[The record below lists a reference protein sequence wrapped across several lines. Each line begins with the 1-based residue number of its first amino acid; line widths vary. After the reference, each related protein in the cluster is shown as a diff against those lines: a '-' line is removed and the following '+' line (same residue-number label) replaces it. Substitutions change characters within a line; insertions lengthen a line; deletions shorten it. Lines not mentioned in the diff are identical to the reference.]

1 MSDISTL
8 GQLLAK
14 SLQPATAKEAEVGLK
29 GIEGQQGFPLS
40 LLHLIDSD
48 KTDPSVRLAAALY
61 FKNLIKRKW
70 IDETGHY
77 QLHSQDIA
85 TIKQEIVSLMIRLPD
100 HLQVQIGE
108 AISLIAESEF
118 PELWPGLLDELVAR
132 LSPDDMITDKGILK
146 VAHSI
151 FKRWRPLFRSDELFT
166 EIKFVLAKFSQP
178 FLDLL
183 IRVDQLIDQSNEQ
196 VSEKQRLTLLFE
208 NLLLLIKIYYDLNC
222 QDIPEFFEDH
232 LKQGMAVVHKYLK
245 YTNTLLEDPT
255 EDDEIDLVTDVK
267 ISICELI
274 QLYTTRYEEEF
285 HEYIPEFILTV
296 WDLLNNVTAQPKY
309 DILASKG
316 LQFLT
321 AIASTSYATMIS
333 DQPALKQI
341 TEKIILPN
349 VTLRE
354 SDEEM
359 FEDDPIE
366 YTRRDLEGS
375 DSDTR
380 RRAAT
385 EFLRALKENSEK
397 VVTQVIMR
405 YINSYLQSFQA
416 DPTQWKAKDIAIYLF
431 SAIAAK
437 GSMTNAGVTVTN
449 LLVDVVQ
456 FFTTYVAPDLVSKDA
471 HPILKVD
478 AIKYI
483 FIFRNQLTKPQLTEA
498 FPLLSAHFEDDN
510 YVVYTYAAITV
521 EKILSLRDPSNHQRL
536 LFDKNDIPPTVSKGL
551 LMNLFRLM
559 FKKGDTPEK
568 LAENEFL
575 MKCVMRVLLTAED
588 SLQDAT
594 SELLQQLLKVIQIIS
609 KNPSNPKFSHYTFES
624 LCVILKSN
632 AANVEVTF
640 QIIKPT
646 MLGLLSQEIQEF
658 IPYTFQILSYCL
670 EIYPKGRP
678 MPEEYAQLVKP
689 LCSPAV
695 WEFRGNISAI
705 ARLLSAIVKFS
716 PSLFYDGTHL
726 TPILGVFQKLIS
738 SKVNDHLGFELL
750 ETILLSIDI
759 QYLQQYLKQIGI
771 IIMSRLQ
778 NYRTEKF
785 IKRFIIFLCWL
796 SCLPASRDIENKNHL
811 NSQFAVSFLENVQPG
826 LFGQVLDNFITP
838 HISTFNNLQDKKI
851 LIIGM
856 TNLLVENLNS
866 GSVDA
871 QKLISGLGEALKLLM
886 SDSIKNYMNI
896 DENLEILLD
905 LENDEM
911 TFGSSYNQLNIIQ
924 TRPSD
929 PVRQIANKDMILQYV
944 KAKLSG
950 FGGFGELLPA
960 LQNSNDPEL
969 VDALKRLGFV
979 N

>member
-1 MSDISTL
+1 MSDIDKVA
-8 GQLLAK
+8 QLLAK
-14 SLQPATAKEAEVGLK
+14 SLQSRTAKEAEVGLK
-29 GIEGQQGFPLS
+29 SLETQQGFPLTF
-40 LLHLIDSD
+40 LHIVASD
-48 KTDPSVRLAAALY
+48 KADISVRLAAALY
-61 FKNLIKRKW
+61 FKNLVKRKW
-70 IDETGHY
+70 IVESGQY
-77 QLHSQDIA
+77 QLHTQDVQM
-85 TIKQEIVSLMIRLPD
+85 IKQEIVDLMIQLPD

-118 PELWPGLLDELVAR
+118 PQLWPELLDLLVSK
-132 LSPDDMITDKGILK
+132 LNPDDMITNKGILK

-151 FKRWRPLFRSDELFT
+151 FKRWRPLFRSDDLFR
-166 EIKFVLAKFSQP
+166 EIKFVLDKFAQP

-183 IRVDQLIDQSNEQ
+183 IRVDQLIDQTSQ
-196 VSEKQRLTLLFE
+196 GPVEKLSLLFE
-208 NLLLLIKIYYDLNC
+208 NMLLLIKVYYDLNC

-232 LKQGMAVVHKYLK
+232 LKQGMTVIHKYLK
-245 YTNTLLEDPT
+245 YNNGLLEDST
-255 EDDEIDLVTDVK
+255 EDEEIDPVTNVK

-285 HEYIPEFILTV
+285 HDFIPSFIQTV
-296 WDLLNNVTAQPKY
+296 WDLLNTITLQPKY

-316 LQFLT
+316 LRFLT
-321 AIASTSYATMIS
+321 AIASAPTYAPTINNEE
-333 DQPALKQI
+333 ALKQI
-341 TEKIILPN
+341 TEKIILQN

-385 EFLRALKENSEK
+385 EFLRALKENNEK
-397 VVTQVIMR
+397 VVTQVIMS
-405 YINSYLQSFQA
+405 YVNNYLQQFQA
-416 DPTQWKAKDIAIYLF
+416 DQSHWKAKDIAIYLF
-431 SAIAAK
+431 SAIASK

-449 LLVDVVQ
+449 ILVDVVQ
-456 FFTTYVAPDLVSKDA
+456 FFTAYVAPDLVNKAA

-483 FIFRNQLTKPQLTEA
+483 FIFRNQLTKQQLNET
-498 FPLLSAHFEDDN
+498 FPLLSAHFEDNN
-510 YVVYTYAAITV
+510 YVVYTYTAITV
-521 EKILSLRDPSNHQRL
+521 EKILSLRDPSNHQQL
-536 LFDKNDIPPTVSKGL
+536 LFNKNDIPSNISKGL
-551 LMNLFRLM
+551 LMNLFSLM

-594 SELLQQLLKVIQIIS
+594 SDLLQQLLKVIQIIS

-624 LCVILKSN
+624 VCVIIKSN
-632 AANVEVTF
+632 RTNVDNYF

-646 MLGLLSQEIQEF
+646 MLGILSQEIQEF
-658 IPYTFQILSYCL
+658 IPYSFQILAFCL
-670 EIYPKGRP
+670 EIYPPGKP
-678 MPEEYAQLVKP
+678 VPEEYSQLVKP

-695 WEFRGNISAI
+695 WESRGNTPAI
-705 ARLLSAIVKFS
+705 ARLLSAIVKYV
-716 PSLFYDGTHL
+716 PSLFFSGEHL

-738 SKVNDHLGFELL
+738 SKVNDHLGFELM

-759 QYLQQYLKQIGI
+759 QYLEQYLKQIGI

-778 NYRTEKF
+778 NFRTEKF
-785 IKRFIIFLCWL
+785 VKRFIVFLCWIC
-796 SCLPASRDIENKNHL
+796 CLPSSRDMENKNHL
-811 NSQFAVSFLENVQPG
+811 NSQFVINFIDNIQQG
-826 LFGQVLDNFITP
+826 LFGQVLDNFIIP
-838 HISTFNNLQDKKI
+838 HIATFNNLQDKKI
-851 LIIGM
+851 LIVGL
-856 TNLLVENLNS
+856 TNLLVENSSSLDN
-866 GSVDA
+866 
-871 QKLISGLGEALKLLM
+871 QKFINALKETLKLLV

-896 DENLEILLD
+896 DENMELLMD
-905 LENDEM
+905 LDNEDM

-929 PVRQIANKDMILQYV
+929 PVRQISNMDLIQQYV
-944 KAKLSG
+944 KAKL
-950 FGGFGELLPA
+950 EDMNRIDEAIAA
-960 LQNSNDPEL
+960 LQSYG
-969 VDALKRLGFV
+969 DADITGALNRLGLA
-979 N
+979 